1 MNSTITIP
9 KGLAEIAG
17 NRDLITTEE
26 FAKIFNCAE
35 QTVRK
40 NHFLDKKV
48 FGIKPVK
55 VGQRLLWPVIHI
67 AKIINDANKID
78 EE

>member
-1 MNSTITIP
+1 MDSTISIP

-17 NRDLITTEE
+17 NRDLITTPE
-26 FAKIFNCAE
+26 FAKIFNTAE

-55 VGQRLLWPVIHI
+55 IGNKLLWPVIHI
-67 AKIINDANKID
+67 AKLINDANKID